1 MMIDGRVAGTV
12 WHGFAAMFALRDRQS
27 KKRHLA
33 RLDDPVHDELA
44 ATLRAEI
51 SRLQRERSGG
61 DSPWWTGVRERLVR
75 HVLTDDP
82 RAFLR
87 WDPIRE
93 TMVVPNLPYVE
104 NELRALRASDA
115 WTSTW
120 SGALDEDPS
129 GCPPPYP
136 GHPTSSA
143 NLIHH
148 AFHVQRLRELTA
160 CSLEDFTQIVEFGGG
175 YGSFARLAFRLGFMG
190 TYHVHDFPEFAALQ
204 RYYMHSVVAVRGE
217 DLAGD
222 FMTSAEPADTPPPEP
237 DGGLFVAL
245 WSLSETPLAE
255 RESWIDAIGGSS
267 AALIAFQHEFEGADN
282 RLWFKDLQTRTA
294 DLNWTLS
301 DIPHLPGNAYAIGR
315 R

>member
-33 RLDDPVHDELA
+33 RLDARVQDELA
-44 ATLRAEI
+44 ATLRTEI
-51 SRLQRERSGG
+51 TRLQRERSG
-61 DSPWWTGVRERLVR
+61 DESPWWTGVRERLVR

-93 TMVVPNLPYVE
+93 TMLVPNLPYVE
-104 NELRALRASDA
+104 GELQALRASDA
-115 WTSTW
+115 WTSMWTA
-120 SGALDEDPS
+120 ALDEDPS

-148 AFHVQRLRELTA
+148 AFHVQRLREVTA

-175 YGSFARLAFRLGFMG
+175 YGSFARLAFRLGFTG

-204 RYYMHSVVAVRGE
+204 RYYLHSVAAANGE
-217 DLAGD
+217 DPAPGFTASADQGD
-222 FMTSAEPADTPPPEP
+222 VPAP
-237 DGGLFVAL
+237 DGDSGLFVAL
-245 WSLSETPLAE
+245 WSLSETPLGE
-255 RESWIDAIGGSS
+255 REPWIDAIGG
-267 AALIAFQHEFEGADN
+267 AAAAVLAYQHEFEGADN
-282 RLWFKDLQTRTA
+282 RAWFQDLQTRAPHLRWTFA
-294 DLNWTLS
+294 D
-301 DIPHLPGNAYAIGR
+301 IAHLPGNSYAIGR